1 MRRLGLLGG
10 TFDPPHIGH
19 LLLAETA
26 RISLDLDH
34 ILFLPVGDPPHKNDR
49 GINAAAHRIAMTRLA
64 IAGNPYFA
72 VDTSDVDRPPPH
84 FTYTLLP
91 LIQAQYPQA
100 ALWFLLGTDS
110 LADLPQWQCPEQLLQ
125 LCRLAVL
132 ERPGVILDWVHLQQ
146 RFPGLAAQVDW
157 LDGPLVKVS
166 ATMVRGFAAANRSLR
181 YLIPETVQEYITR
194 HTLYQSQRQLTE
206 NEGPRAE

>member
-1 MRRLGLLGG
+1 
-10 TFDPPHIGH
+10 
-19 LLLAETA
+19 
-26 RISLDLDH
+26 
-34 ILFLPVGDPPHKNDR
+34 
-49 GINAAAHRIAMTRLA
+49 MTRLA
-64 IAGNPYFA
+64 IAGNPFFA

-125 LCRLAVL
+125 
-132 ERPGVILDWVHLQQ
+132 
-146 RFPGLAAQVDW
+146 
-157 LDGPLVKVS
+157 DGPLVKIS
-166 ATMVRGFAAANRSLR
+166 ATMVRGLAAANRSLR

-194 HTLYQSQRQLTE
+194 HTLYQSQAQLTGD
-206 NEGPRAE
+206 EGPRTE